1 MSYEGNEFFLCN
13 QLFGSVGWEGPWPH
27 QALLEGI
34 KLLDRVDDCSAL
46 EMMWNLGVYVR
57 TPKYRFCSLFWK
69 KSKKIFSLEA
79 FMIFKHCRVMR
90 IFFRFFV
97 LFPKSRNKLL
107 PMYITRESYSCNP
120 YLITTAS
127 HQVIRPTYFSYFT
140 GSSPGFLGGGVSR
153 IICTNQN
160 WILEFTWIL
169 YLHLY

>member
-1 MSYEGNEFFLCN
+1 MTA
-13 QLFGSVGWEGPWPH
+13 VPWKWC
-27 QALLEGI
+27 GT
-34 KLLDRVDDCSAL
+34 
-46 EMMWNLGVYVR
+46 WGVYVR

-140 GSSPGFLGGGVSR
+140 GSSPGFLGGGLVGLSAQTK
-153 IICTNQN
+153 IEFLNSLEFSTCICTNGKIRTIY
-160 WILEFTWIL
+160 W
-169 YLHLY
+169 LH